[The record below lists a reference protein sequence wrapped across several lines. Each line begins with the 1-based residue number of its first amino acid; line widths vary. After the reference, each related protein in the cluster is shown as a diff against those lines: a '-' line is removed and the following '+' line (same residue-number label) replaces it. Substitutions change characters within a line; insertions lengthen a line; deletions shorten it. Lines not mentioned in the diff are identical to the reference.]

1 MIISGWLS
9 SRDLDSELLCG
20 FQSCVT
26 LGQSL
31 AQEQSGAVTK
41 PSQAGWRS
49 SGGQMNFRQM
59 TELRALHLLGH
70 YQVSLGFLALL
81 QSPATQWTQPLPAP
95 PLGASASD

>member
-1 MIISGWLS
+1 
-9 SRDLDSELLCG
+9 
-20 FQSCVT
+20 
-26 LGQSL
+26 
-31 AQEQSGAVTK
+31 
-41 PSQAGWRS
+41 
-49 SGGQMNFRQM
+49 MNFRQM